1 MPLTPEAAFTN
12 ALATVSGPEA
22 RVGVAVSGGGDSM
35 ALLVLAIDWGRR
47 TRTQIFAA
55 TVDHGL
61 RPASADE
68 AQVVATFCAALDI
81 PHQTL
86 VWKDWDRKGNVQ
98 AKARDARRGLLRD
111 WAQHLGLT
119 TVILGHTADDQA
131 ETVLMRLARGSGVDG
146 LAGMAARP
154 DALFLRPLLRV
165 TRADLRTLLTDRGI
179 AWQDDPSNDDLHF
192 DRVKARQMLPVLA
205 ELGLSADR
213 LIQTAAHMERASAS
227 LWQAAAAFAR
237 THSRSEAGDLVFD
250 SAILAEPWGDTEPRC
265 LAAALRWMGGRDY
278 RPRFTALSDAV
289 QAVRRAEQRTLNGVI
304 WIPEAGGLR
313 LSRELSKTQAPVCVS
328 GETTMWDK
336 RWEITAPDGYAVG
349 PDTRIGALGD
359 HITDCPDWRS
369 VGLPRACLMATPGIF
384 EQGGLI
390 AAPIAGFRAGWT
402 ARIVADF
409 PCFLLSH

>member
-1 MPLTPEAAFTN
+1 MPLTPEAAFTK
-12 ALATVSGPEA
+12 ALATCSGPEA

-47 TRTQIFAA
+47 TGTPVLAA

-68 AQVVATFCAALDI
+68 AQAVAAFCAAREI

-86 VWKDWDRKGNVQ
+86 VWKDWDHKGNVQ

-119 TVILGHTADDQA
+119 TVLLGHTADDQA

-154 DALFLRPLLRV
+154 DALFLRPLLNV
-165 TRADLRTLLTDRGI
+165 TRSDLRTLLKNRNI
-179 AWQDDPSNDDLHF
+179 AWQEDPSNDDLRF

-205 ELGLSADR
+205 DLGLTPDR

-227 LWQAAAAFAR
+227 LWQAAAAFAQS
-237 THSRSEAGDLVFD
+237 HCRSEAGDLVFD

-278 RPRFTALSDAV
+278 RPRFAALSDAV
-289 QAVRRAEQRTLNGVI
+289 QAVRRAEQRTLNGVL

-313 LSRELSKTQAPVCVS
+313 LSRELSATQAPVCIS
-328 GETTMWDK
+328 GETTLWDG
-336 RWEITAPDGYAVG
+336 RWEIIAPDGYAAG
-349 PDTRIGALGD
+349 PDTRVGALGD
-359 HITDCPDWRS
+359 LIIDCPDWRS
-369 VGLPRACLMATPGIF
+369 VGMPRSTLMASPCIF
-384 EQGGLI
+384 DKAGLI
-390 AAPIAGFRAGWT
+390 AAPIAGVGAGWT
-402 ARIVADF
+402 ARIVADL
-409 PCFLLSH
+409 PRFLLSH